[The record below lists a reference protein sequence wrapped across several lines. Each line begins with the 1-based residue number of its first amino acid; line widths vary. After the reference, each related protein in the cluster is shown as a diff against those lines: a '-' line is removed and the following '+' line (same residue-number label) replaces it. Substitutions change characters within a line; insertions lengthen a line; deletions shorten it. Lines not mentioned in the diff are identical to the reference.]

1 MSHFY
6 TRVIYY
12 LGQIKPSACVL
23 KAFECF
29 QYQLL
34 FNPWLSGNMDGV
46 FHSSAWEQTALTQ
59 MRVSK
64 ILSGIG
70 VHSGSSTTLLFTF
83 KI

>member
-23 KAFECF
+23 KALECF
-29 QYQLL
+29 RYQLL

-46 FHSSAWEQTALTQ
+46 FHLSSSEQTHKGDFLALTQ

-64 ILSGIG
+64 ILSEIG
-70 VHSGSSTTLLFTF
+70 VHSG
-83 KI
+83 